1 MNELHIKHL
10 ATNVWQRV
18 TPFAATP
25 FALREKLAR
34 GEAELYPYSTV
45 TVNTTLSHQTCLDML
60 RGGAGQSNQ
69 RLPRAVD
76 HLLHRVRYCQRSG
89 QMLIRCYS
97 DYLYNP
103 YLCKKKKKTSTAFL
117 LAKVK
122 YRNQLFALRIIC
134 VGMCRRRWENVMK
147 SLKCGLSLS
156 VSCATSSPPHRYF
169 YHLQQ
174 IKCVTFFHCSVVC
187 RAGGRRKQQVESET
201 RDQTAVTS
209 RKSKPSDAESQ
220 GFGAGIR
227 ISRQWDHRR
236 LPLHI

>member
-1 MNELHIKHL
+1 MDVIARTLKLEHPEIPNTGLIANEGLFALKCSSKSLVFSTGTPYTVTAQPLLQLRCNLTEVAPVSPNNRLLTKQFSSQMNELHIKHL

-60 RGGAGQSNQ
+60 QGGAGQSNQ

-97 DYLYNP
+97 DYLYNS
-103 YLCKKKKKTSTAFL
+103 YLCKKKKKKTSTAFS

-134 VGMCRRRWENVMK
+134 VGMCRRR
-147 SLKCGLSLS
+147 
-156 VSCATSSPPHRYF
+156 
-169 YHLQQ
+169 
-174 IKCVTFFHCSVVC
+174 
-187 RAGGRRKQQVESET
+187 
-201 RDQTAVTS
+201 
-209 RKSKPSDAESQ
+209 
-220 GFGAGIR
+220 
-227 ISRQWDHRR
+227 
-236 LPLHI
+236 